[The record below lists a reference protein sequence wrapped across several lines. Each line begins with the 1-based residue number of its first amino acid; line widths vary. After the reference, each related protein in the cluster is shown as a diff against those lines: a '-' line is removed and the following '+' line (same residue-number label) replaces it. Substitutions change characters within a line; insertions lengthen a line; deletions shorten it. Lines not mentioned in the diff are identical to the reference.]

1 LPGSGLGLYQI
12 PKLKLNKDLESMSG
26 YELIV
31 KSEHK
36 GPCLP
41 NQEKDTVDCLAE
53 YAVSTRFED
62 LPCEVLEHA
71 RHVFLDTL
79 GVIMGGSIEP
89 QASAMAHRLARQGG
103 GPCTIIGHDLQ
114 SSKLNATLVNGT
126 AATWLDF
133 DSGHRPPP
141 GKPLLPAAHP
151 PVHLVPAA
159 LAAAEAM
166 GASGAEFL
174 TALVVGYDIGARI
187 GMASRLRAE
196 IHPHGT
202 YHNVSAASAAAR
214 LEGADVIRMKNT
226 IALAVHLEIMPS
238 FENAFQ
244 GRTVRNVYAGVGSM
258 AGILAAQLAKANFS
272 PEHDALG
279 SIYGGIISPWLDPER
294 AVKRLGR
301 EYEITQGFIKPF
313 AACRFAHP
321 AVEAAEK
328 LIKQHPMDSADIDAV
343 EVMTFDW
350 AASLNDQKPQTDL
363 GAKFSVP
370 WAVASMLVRGSAG
383 ADEFRS
389 TALGDEELRAVA
401 ARIRV
406 REDPQYS
413 SVTPQKRPARVTVK
427 TRHGEVYTEE
437 VERSGGGPDAPL
449 SKEMVLNK
457 FRSLAEPVIGH
468 EQSEAVIDKVG
479 TLGDIADIRDFTRL
493 LIPPVS
499 SP

>member
-1 LPGSGLGLYQI
+1 
-12 PKLKLNKDLESMSG
+12 
-26 YELIV
+26 
-31 KSEHK
+31 
-36 GPCLP
+36 
-41 NQEKDTVDCLAE
+41 
-53 YAVSTRFED
+53 
-62 LPCEVLEHA
+62 
-71 RHVFLDTL
+71 
-79 GVIMGGSIEP
+79 
-89 QASAMAHRLARQGG
+89 
-103 GPCTIIGHDLQ
+103 
-114 SSKLNATLVNGT
+114 
-126 AATWLDF
+126 
-133 DSGHRPPP
+133 
-141 GKPLLPAAHP
+141 
-151 PVHLVPAA
+151 
-159 LAAAEAM
+159 
-166 GASGAEFL
+166 
-174 TALVVGYDIGARI
+174 
-187 GMASRLRAE
+187 
-196 IHPHGT
+196 
-202 YHNVSAASAAAR
+202 
-214 LEGADVIRMKNT
+214 MKVT
-226 IALAVHLEIMPS
+226 IALAVHLQIMPS

-301 EYEITQGFIKPF
+301 QYEITQGFIKPF

-328 LIKQHPMDSADIDAV
+328 LIKQHPVDPDDIDAV

-350 AASLNDQKPQTDL
+350 AAALDDQKPQTDL

-370 WAVASMLVRGSAG
+370 WAVAAMLVRGSAG

-389 TALGDEELRAVA
+389 SALRDERLRAVA

-406 REDPQYS
+406 REDPRHS
-413 SVTPQKRPARVTVK
+413 AATPQKRPARVTLK
-427 TRHGEVYTEE
+427 TRHGEVYTAE

-479 TLGDIADIRDFTRL
+479 VLGDIVDIRDLTRL

-499 SP
+499 

>member
-1 LPGSGLGLYQI
+1 
-12 PKLKLNKDLESMSG
+12 MAG

-41 NQEKDTVDCLAE
+41 NQEKDAVDCLAE
-53 YAVSTRFED
+53 YAVSTRLED

-71 RHVFLDTL
+71 RLVFLDTL

-89 QASAMAHRLARQGG
+89 QASDMAHRLGRQGG

-159 LAAAEAM
+159 LAAAEAR

-187 GMASRLRAE
+187 GLASRLRAE

-202 YHNVSAASAAAR
+202 YHNISAASAAAR

-226 IALAVHLEIMPS
+226 IALAVHLQITPS

-258 AGILAAQLAKANFS
+258 AGMLAAQLAKANFS

-294 AVKRLGR
+294 AVERLGR
-301 EYEITQGFIKPF
+301 QYEITQGFIKPF

-328 LIKQHPMDSADIDAV
+328 LIKKHPVDPDDIDAV

-350 AASLNDQKPQTDL
+350 AASLDDQKPQTDL

-370 WAVASMLVRGSAG
+370 WAVAAMLVRGSAG

-389 TALGDEELRAVA
+389 VALRDERIRAVA
-401 ARIRV
+401 VRIRV
-406 REDPQYS
+406 KEDPRHS
-413 SVTPQKRPARVTVK
+413 AATPQKRPARVTLK
-427 TRHGEVYTEE
+427 TRHGEVYTAE

-479 TLGDIADIRDFTRL
+479 IIGDIADIRDVTRL
-493 LIPPVS
+493 LIPPGS
-499 SP
+499 

>member
-1 LPGSGLGLYQI
+1 MTGY
-12 PKLKLNKDLESMSG
+12 DL
-26 YELIV
+26 IIQ
-31 KSEHK
+31 SEHK
-36 GPCLP
+36 GPRISNEGRDAL
-41 NQEKDTVDCLAE
+41 ECLAN
-53 YAVSTRFED
+53 YAISTRLRD
-62 LPCEVLEHA
+62 LPSDVVEHA
-71 RHVFLDTL
+71 HHIFLDTL
-79 GVIMGGSIEP
+79 GVILGGCVEP
-89 QASAMAHRLARQGG
+89 QAAALASRLGSRDAGA
-103 GPCTIIGHDLQ
+103 CTLVGHDLR
-114 SSKLNATLVNGT
+114 SSKLNAALVNGT

-159 LAAAEAM
+159 LAAAEAE
-166 GASGAEFL
+166 GASGAEL
-174 TALVVGYDIGARI
+174 LEALVVGYDVGARI
-187 GMASRLRAE
+187 GLASRLRAE

-214 LEGADVIRMKNT
+214 LEGADATRMKNT
-226 IALAVHLEIMPS
+226 IALAVHMEIMPS

-244 GRTVRNVYAGVGSM
+244 GCTVRNVYAGVGAT
-258 AGILAAQLAKANFS
+258 AGILAAQLAKANFT
-272 PEHDALG
+272 PQHDALG
-279 SIYGGIISPWLDPER
+279 SIYGTIISPWLDPER
-294 AVKRLGR
+294 LVEGLGR
-301 EYEITQGFIKPF
+301 QYEITQGFIKPF

-321 AVEAAEK
+321 AVEATEK
-328 LIKQHPMDSADIDAV
+328 LIKKHPVDPDDIDAV

-350 AASLNDQKPQTDL
+350 AASLNDQMPQTDL

-370 WAVASMLVRGSAG
+370 WAVAAMLVRGSAG

-389 TALGDEELRAVA
+389 AALRDERLRAIA

-406 REDPQYS
+406 REDPRYS
-413 SVTPQKRPARVTVK
+413 AVTPQKRPARVTLK
-427 TRHGEVYTEE
+427 TRHGKVYTAE

-449 SKEMVLNK
+449 PKEMVLNK

>member
-1 LPGSGLGLYQI
+1 MPGY
-12 PKLKLNKDLESMSG
+12 DL
-26 YELIV
+26 IIQ
-31 KSEHK
+31 SEHK
-36 GPCLP
+36 GPQIS
-41 NQEKDTVDCLAE
+41 NEGRDAIECLAS
-53 YAVSTRFED
+53 YAISTRLQD
-62 LPCEVLEHA
+62 LPSDVIEHA
-71 RHVFLDTL
+71 RHIFLDTL
-79 GVIMGGSIEP
+79 GVMLGGSVEP
-89 QASAMAHRLARQGG
+89 QAAALASRLGSRDAGD
-103 GPCTIIGHDLQ
+103 CTLVGHDLR
-114 SSKLNATLVNGT
+114 SSKLNAALVNGT

-159 LAAAEAM
+159 LAAAEAED
-166 GASGAEFL
+166 ASGAEL
-174 TALVVGYDIGARI
+174 IESLVVGYDVGARI
-187 GMASRLRAE
+187 GLASRLRAE

-202 YHNVSAASAAAR
+202 YHNVSAASAVAR
-214 LEGADVIRMKNT
+214 LEGADAIGMINT

-244 GRTVRNVYAGVGSM
+244 GRTVRNVYAGVGAT
-258 AGILAAQLAKANFS
+258 AGILAAQLAKANFT
-272 PEHDALG
+272 PQYDALG
-279 SIYGGIISPWLDPER
+279 SIYGTVISPWLDTGR
-294 AVKRLGR
+294 LVKGLGR
-301 EYEITQGFIKPF
+301 QYEITQGFIKPF

-328 LIKQHPMDSADIDAV
+328 LIKKHPVDLEDIDAV

-350 AASLNDQKPQTDL
+350 AAALDDQMPQTDL

-370 WAVASMLVRGSAG
+370 WAVAAMLVRGSAG

-389 TALGDEELRAVA
+389 IALRDERLRAVA

-406 REDPQYS
+406 KEDPRYS
-413 SVTPQKRPARVTVK
+413 AATPQKRPARVTLK
-427 TRHGEVYTEE
+427 TRQGEVYTQE

-449 SKEMVLNK
+449 SREMVLNK

-468 EQSEAVIDKVG
+468 KQSEAVIDKVG
-479 TLGDIADIRDFTRL
+479 VLGDIADIRDITRL

-499 SP
+499 

>member
-1 LPGSGLGLYQI
+1 
-12 PKLKLNKDLESMSG
+12 MSG
-26 YELIV
+26 YDLIV

-41 NQEKDTVDCLAE
+41 NDERDAVDCLAE
-53 YAVSTRFED
+53 YAISTRFED
-62 LPCEVLEHA
+62 LPGEVLEHA

-89 QASAMAHRLARQGG
+89 QASAMAHRLGRQGG

-114 SSKLNATLVNGT
+114 SSKLNAALVNGT

-159 LAAAEAM
+159 LATAEAV

-214 LEGADVIRMKNT
+214 LEGADAILMKDT

-238 FENAFQ
+238 FENAYQ
-244 GRTVRNVYAGVGSM
+244 GCTVRNVYAGVGSA
-258 AGILAAQLAKANFS
+258 AGILAAQLAKTGFS
-272 PEHDALG
+272 PEHNALG

-294 AVKRLGR
+294 AVKQLGR
-301 EYEITQGFIKPF
+301 QYEITQGFIKPF

-328 LIKQHPMDSADIDAV
+328 LIKKHPVDPDDIDTV

-350 AASLNDQKPQTDL
+350 AASLNDQMPQTDL
-363 GAKFSVP
+363 AAKFSVP
-370 WAVASMLVRGSAG
+370 WAVASMLVRRSAG

-389 TALGDEELRAVA
+389 AALRDEHLRAVA

-406 REDPQYS
+406 KEDARFS
-413 SVTPQKRPARVTVK
+413 SMTPSKRPARVTVK
-427 TRHGEVYTEE
+427 TRSGKAYTEE

-449 SKEMVLNK
+449 SKEMIQDK
-457 FRSLAEPVIGH
+457 FRSLAESVIGN
-468 EQSEAVIDKVG
+468 ERSEAVIDKVD
-479 TLGDIADIRDFTRL
+479 TLEQIEDIRNLTRL
-493 LIPPVS
+493 LIPSVS
-499 SP
+499 LSQHV